1 MQVQVEIGFEQLLK
15 IIQVLPSGK
24 LLQLKA
30 EIDNR
35 VAANKDNSNLENLL
49 LNGPV
54 ATEEELA
61 VIEGNMEKLVK
72 WREK

>member
-15 IIQVLPSGK
+15 IIQTLPSGK

-35 VAANKDNSNLENLL
+35 VAASKDNSNLENLL
-49 LNGPV
+49 INGPV

-61 VIEGNMEKLVK
+61 VIEENRHKFVQ